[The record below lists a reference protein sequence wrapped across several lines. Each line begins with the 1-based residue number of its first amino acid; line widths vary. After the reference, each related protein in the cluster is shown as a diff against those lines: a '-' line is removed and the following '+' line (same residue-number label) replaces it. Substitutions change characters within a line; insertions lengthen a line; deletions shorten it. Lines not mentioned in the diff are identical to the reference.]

1 MAETL
6 IPVEVRFAFASVL
19 GGDGVDYVPA
29 RGYQVAPGLAVARA
43 PKRTGWR
50 CWQVVHIPSGVAMR
64 GDFATRRAAIA
75 GTRVLM
81 ESGVRFERMTCHPSR
96 QTRRKVSAVWRRFKS
111 LTMEDESCCV

>member
-6 IPVEVRFAFASVL
+6 TPVDLRFAFVSIL
-19 GGDGVDYVPA
+19 GGDGIEYVRG

-43 PKRTGWR
+43 PKRAGRR

-75 GTRVLM
+75 GVRVLVD
-81 ESGVRFERMTCHPSR
+81 SGVRFERMTSHPSR
-96 QTRRKVSAVWRRFKS
+96 QTRRKVSAVWRRFTS
-111 LTMEDESCCV
+111 LTMEDE

>member
-43 PKRTGWR
+43 PKRAGRR
-50 CWQVVHIPSGVAMR
+50 CWQVVHIPSGSAMR
-64 GDFATRRAAIA
+64 GDFATRRAANA
-75 GTRVLM
+75 GVRVVVD
-81 ESGVRFERMTCHPSR
+81 SGVRFDSMTSHPSR
-96 QTRRKVSAVWRRFKS
+96 ATRRKVARVWARFKS
-111 LTMEDESCCV
+111 LTMEGT